1 MTDVPDNELTRDFA
15 DHQSEAA
22 FAQLVQRHIH
32 LVHSVALRFT
42 GNAEDARDVTQSVF
56 IILARKAAG
65 LCQRATLTGW
75 LYETT
80 RLTARQL
87 LRTKA
92 RQFARDQEAHMQS
105 HLNEPDTDAVWRQL
119 APQLEEAMSR
129 LNEGERA
136 LLALRFFENKTGE
149 ETAALLGI
157 HADAAHKRTARAVE
171 KLRGW
176 FTKRGVTLT
185 ATVLTAAIS
194 ANSVQAAPVGL
205 AATVTATAAKGTLI
219 SATLTTLVNTTMK
232 TMTWLKIKFASGVMM
247 AALLAV
253 GCYLGKAEP
262 KHARAWEAA
271 QKKLIAESLVVAYA
285 SADTSH
291 LPKIRLTVQE
301 IWKGSTEASAI
312 GVTNGMELLINWGA
326 RDGNP
331 PDHAV
336 VCFPQ
341 RVSSST
347 PIAPKVLSEEMKHP
361 QGLTPTEPI
370 SSSTASGNY
379 TEYPV
384 RDGKVSSMWSIQE
397 FKSKFGL

>member
-22 FAQLVQRHIH
+22 FTQLVQRHIH

-42 GNAEDARDVTQSVF
+42 GNAEDACDVTQAVF
-56 IILARKAAG
+56 VILARKAAG
-65 LCQRATLTGW
+65 LRQRATLTGW

-80 RLTARQL
+80 RLTARQF

-105 HLNEPDTDAVWRQL
+105 HLNDPDTDTVWRQL

-129 LNEGERA
+129 LTEGERA

-194 ANSVQAAPVGL
+194 ANSVQAAPPGL
-205 AATVTATAAKGTLI
+205 AATVTATAAKGTVI

-232 TMTWLKIKFASGVMM
+232 IMTWLKMKFAVGVSI

-253 GCYLGKAEP
+253 GGCVGKVSVE
-262 KHARAWEAA
+262 HARAFEAA
-271 QKKLIAESLVVAYA
+271 QKKLIAGSLVVVYA
-285 SADTSH
+285 RAETTH
-291 LPKIRLTVQE
+291 LPTMRLVDLE
-301 IWKGSTEASAI
+301 VWKGSAVASAI
-312 GVTNGMELLINWGA
+312 GITNGMELLNAW
-326 RDGNP
+326 DGPP
-331 PDHAV
+331 PDHV
-336 VCFPQ
+336 VVSFPA
-341 RVSSST
+341 RVSST
-347 PIAPKVLSEEMKHP
+347 PTNPEMLAGEMKYP
-361 QGLTPTEPI
+361 ERVNYTNTAPI
-370 SSSTASGNY
+370 SSSTASANH
-379 TEYPV
+379 TVYPV
-384 RDGKVSSMWSIQE
+384 RDGKVCGIWSIQQ